1 MTGGGGGE
9 RGGRGEEAKS
19 VFVFAYYW
27 IRVCLSRS
35 SQNVDCGNCCCFC
48 LRKNTPF
55 IQVDILKKGRCA
67 I

>member
-1 MTGGGGGE
+1 MGGGGKE
-9 RGGRGEEAKS
+9 RFCFCILLDRGLPLTFKS
-19 VFVFAYYW
+19 KCRLR
-27 IRVCLSRS
+27 I
-35 SQNVDCGNCCCFC
+35 NCCCFC

>member
-1 MTGGGGGE
+1 MTGGGGGGEGRTGGGGKE
-9 RGGRGEEAKS
+9 RFCFCILLDRG
-19 VFVFAYYW
+19 
-27 IRVCLSRS
+27 S